1 MKANGDSSSHP
12 PVSDL
17 LHRAGQL
24 ADDAFV
30 RHSTVQLTPRQFAV
44 LSCVAEEDGLSQT
57 DIVARTGVD
66 RSTLADLILRL
77 LGKGLLRRRRSKH
90 DARRNEVH
98 LTARGRAMLQP
109 ALTAARRTDEVI
121 LECLTHRRRQALLG
135 GLAAIANAR
144 QDAEREES

>member
-1 MKANGDSSSHP
+1 MRANGDTFLHE

-57 DIVARTGVD
+57 DIVERTGVD
-66 RSTLADLILRL
+66 RSTLADLIPRL
-77 LGKGLLRRRRSKH
+77 LGKGLLRRSRSKH

-98 LTARGRAMLQP
+98 LTARGRSVLQS

-121 LECLTHRRRQALLG
+121 LECLTYRQRQTLLG
-135 GLAAIANAR
+135 ALAAIANAR
-144 QDAEREES
+144 PIR